1 MDSFLVS
8 QSGPLDGEVKI
19 SGAKNAVLAV
29 MAAALLVPA
38 RSRISNVPDLKDV
51 RTMSDVMRVLGAKV
65 QFQDGVMEVDAVN
78 ADHLEAPYELVKTMR
93 ASFYVL
99 GPMLARHGRAR
110 VSLPGGCAWGPRPVD
125 LHLKGLEAL
134 GAVIKITHGYVEAIA
149 PKGKLVGCDFDFPI
163 SSVGATAN
171 VVMAAV
177 LAEGTTRLTNA
188 AVEPEIDN
196 LCDFLNSMGAK
207 ISGIGTRELVIEGV
221 DFLRGGDIATIPDRI
236 EAGTFLCAAGITRGR
251 VRVTEVNPLHLKAV
265 INKLVESGIQ
275 ISKGEDWVEAD
286 ARTAA
291 LKPVE
296 VTTLPYPGF
305 PTDMQAQMMAYLA
318 SVQGRSVITDTI
330 YIDRF
335 QHVSELQR
343 LGADI
348 HLQGNVAVVNGGN
361 EFSAAPVMSADLRAS
376 AAMVLG
382 GLVADGTTEITR
394 IYHLDRG
401 YEAFESKLE
410 KLGGKIQRIRSGQ
423 VVQS

>member
-1 MDSFLVS
+1 MDSFIVS
-8 QSGPLDGEVKI
+8 ESGPLGGDVKI

-38 RSRISNVPDLKDV
+38 RSRITNVPNLRDV

-65 QFQDGVMEVDAVN
+65 QFENDVMEVDATH

-134 GAVIKITHGYVEAIA
+134 GAQIKITHGYVEAVA
-149 PKGKLVGCDFDFPI
+149 PGGKLKGAEYDFPI

-177 LAEGTTRLTNA
+177 LAEGRTVLTNS

-196 LCDFLNSMGAK
+196 LLEFLVSMGAK
-207 ISGIGTRELVIEGV
+207 ISGIGTRELVIDGV

-236 EAGTFLCAAGITRGR
+236 EAGTFLCAAGITRGC
-251 VRVTEVNPLHLKAV
+251 VRVTEVNPTHLKAV
-265 INKLVESGIQ
+265 TKKLAESGVQ
-275 ISKGEDWVEAD
+275 MTQGEDWVQAD
-286 ARTAA
+286 ARGVE
-291 LKPVE
+291 LKPIE
-296 VTTLPYPGF
+296 VTTMPYPGF

-318 SVQGRSVITDTI
+318 SIPGRSVVTDTI

-348 HLQGNVAVVNGGN
+348 HLTGNVGVINGGLP
-361 EFSAAPVMSADLRAS
+361 FSAAPVMSADLRAS

-382 GLVADGTTEITR
+382 GLIAEGETEISR

-401 YEAFESKLE
+401 YDSFEHKLTQI
-410 KLGGKIQRIRSGQ
+410 GGKIRRIKENQ
-423 VVQS
+423 

>member
-8 QSGPLDGEVKI
+8 ESGPLQGEVRI

-65 QFQDGVMEVDAVN
+65 QFQDGVMEVDASQ

-134 GAVIKITHGYVEAIA
+134 GAQIKITHGYVEAIA
-149 PKGKLVGCDFDFPI
+149 PQGKLVGCEFDFPI

-177 LAEGTTRLTNA
+177 LATGTTRLTNA

-236 EAGTFLCAAGITRGR
+236 EAGTFLCAAGISRG
-251 VRVTEVNPLHLKAV
+251 VVKVTEVNPLHLKAV
-265 INKLVESGIQ
+265 TKKLAESGIQ
-275 ISKGEDWVEAD
+275 MSQGENWVEAD
-286 ARTAA
+286 ARSVE

-318 SVQGRSVITDTI
+318 SVPGRSVVTDTI

-348 HLQGNVAVVNGGN
+348 HLTGNVAVVNGGN
-361 EFSAAPVMSADLRAS
+361 PFSAAPVMSADLRAS

-382 GLVADGTTEITR
+382 GLVAEGSTEISR

-401 YEAFESKLE
+401 YEAFEAKLE
-410 KLGGKIQRIRSGQ
+410 KIGGKIQRLKGQ
-423 VVQS
+423 GGM